1 MMLEIPVQESVGRVL
16 FHDITRIAPGEFKG
30 RAFKKGHIIKAEDVN
45 ELLKLGK
52 DNIYVLD
59 LQEGYIHEDE
69 AALRI
74 GRAAFGNGIELTDP
88 CEGKVRLLAKQPG
101 LLKVNVD
108 ALNQINSIDEIVFAT
123 SHTNQMVQDQSLVGG
138 TRIIPLFTNEDKINE
153 VESICRKYAPIVEIV
168 PLKSLKVGLVTTGNE
183 VYNKRIEDKFGPVM
197 FQKFKDLG
205 SSVMRQI
212 LVPDNE
218 EMTVTAIKNL
228 LSEGAEMVVLTG
240 GMSVDPDD
248 RTPASIRAAGA
259 KQVTYGAPTFPG
271 AMFMLAYIDEVPV
284 IGIPGCA
291 MYNKATIFEKVVP
304 RILAG
309 ERLAKSD
316 FNVLGHGG
324 LCLGCPECHYPNCGF
339 GV

>member
-1 MMLEIPVQESVGRVL
+1 MMLEIPVRESVGRVL
-16 FHDITRIAPGEFKG
+16 FHDITRIVPGEFKG
-30 RAFKKGHIIKAEDVN
+30 RAFKKGHIIKSEDVE
-45 ELLKLGK
+45 ELLKVGK

-59 LQEGYIHEDE
+59 LQEGYIHEDD
-69 AALRI
+69 AAKRI
-74 GRAAFGNGIELTDP
+74 GRAALGNGIELTEP
-88 CEGKVRLLAKQPG
+88 CEGKVRLLATQPG
-101 LLKVNVD
+101 LLKVNVE

-123 SHTNQMVQDQSLVGG
+123 SHTNQMVQAQSLIGG
-138 TRIIPLFTNEDKINE
+138 TRIIPLFTSEDKINE
-153 VESICRKYAPIVEIV
+153 VESICRKYSPIIEIV
-168 PLKSLKVGLVTTGNE
+168 PLRPLKVGLVTTGNE

-205 SSVMRQI
+205 SSIMRQI
-212 LVPDNE
+212 LVPDDE
-218 EMTVTAIKNL
+218 EMTVNAIKGL

-271 AMFMLAYIDEVPV
+271 AMFMLAYIDTVPV

-309 ERLAKSD
+309 EKLAKSD

-324 LCLGCPECHYPNCGF
+324 LCLGCQECHYPNCGF
-339 GV
+339 GA